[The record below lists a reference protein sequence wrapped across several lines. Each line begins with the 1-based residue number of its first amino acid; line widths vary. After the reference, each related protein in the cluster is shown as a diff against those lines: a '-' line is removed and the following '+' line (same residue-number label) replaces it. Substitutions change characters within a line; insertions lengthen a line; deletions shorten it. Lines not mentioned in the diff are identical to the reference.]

1 MAKRFT
7 ENAQKIILIAQE
19 EAKRLNHDYVGTE
32 HILLGLS
39 AIDGTVSHK
48 ILSGMGV
55 TFRKVRQEI
64 EKMVGIG
71 DTIMLLGEIPFTP
84 RAKAVLE
91 FSVEESQILG
101 TEHIGTEHILLGLI
115 REEEGMASKI
125 LENLGLSLPALREAV
140 LNFLGN
146 ANPEEL
152 SEKNTESAQEINLSS
167 FTSSEEKT
175 SKSGINKKSKTPTL
189 DEYTRDLTRL
199 ATQHKLD
206 PVIGREEEIERVVQI
221 LARRTKNNPVLIG
234 EPGVGKTAI
243 VEGLAQKIARGEIS
257 DLLSGKRLLALDMAS
272 VIAGTKYRGEFE
284 QRLKN
289 IIDEMAAAQDA
300 IIFIDELHTI
310 IGAGAAEGSMDAS
323 NMLKPALARGE
334 VQCIGATTF
343 DEYRKYVETDTA
355 LERRFQPVVIEPP
368 DLEETV
374 SILNGVR
381 AKYEQHHK
389 VKYTDGAVR
398 AAAAISDR
406 YISDRALPD
415 KALDLFD
422 EAGARARLKNA
433 VLPPE
438 IKQKQAEY
446 NQAILEKDE
455 ALSNKEFEKAAAAKD
470 TEDRLKAYIDN
481 LKAKWQ
487 EEHAKNVPEVTEEDI
502 ALVASKW
509 TGIPVTRL
517 TQSETD
523 KILHMEE
530 HLHEHIIG
538 QDDAVRVVS
547 QAIRRNRTGLG
558 NPHRPIGG
566 FLFLGPTGVGKTEL
580 AKSLATFLFGDEEA
594 MIRLDMSE
602 YMEKFAVSRLIGA
615 PPGYVGYEEGGQLTE
630 AVRRRPYSVVVLDE
644 LEKAHP
650 DIYNILLQVLDEG
663 ALSDNL
669 GHKVSF
675 KNCVVIMTSN
685 VGARE
690 ITNKGSQLGFA
701 ARQSEEEEYQDM
713 RKNVMEEVKKTFNP
727 EFINRID
734 EIVVFHSLSKDN
746 IGAILDLALKEV
758 DDKLTEKELT
768 LELTPEAKDFLV
780 EKGFDVKFGARPLL
794 RTLQRELED
803 PLAENILINQYAAGT
818 KIIVHF
824 NKETGKLTF
833 SGAGTKSKRK
843 QTAHI

>member
-32 HILLGLS
+32 HILLGLC
-39 AIDGTVSHK
+39 AIEGTVSNQ
-48 ILSGMGV
+48 ILTSLGV
-55 TFRKVRQEI
+55 TFRKVRLEI

-84 RAKAVLE
+84 RAKKVLE
-91 FSVEESQILG
+91 LSVEESQLLNS
-101 TEHIGTEHILLGLI
+101 EYIGTEHILLGLI
-115 REEEGMASKI
+115 REEEGMAGKI
-125 LENLGLSLPALREAV
+125 LGNLGLSLALVRDTVVNSVGEGK
-140 LNFLGN
+140 LNDETKTPDMLRH
-146 ANPEEL
+146 ADSDEEL
-152 SEKNTESAQEINLSS
+152 NNPGRATEL
-167 FTSSEEKT
+167 K
-175 SKSGINKKSKTPTL
+175 KKSKTPTL
-189 DEYTRDLTRL
+189 DEYTRDLTAL
-199 ATQHKLD
+199 AAKNQLD
-206 PVIGREEEIERVVQI
+206 PVIGRDNEIERIVQI

-243 VEGLAQKIARGEIS
+243 VEGLAQKMARGEIS
-257 DLLSGKRLLALDMAS
+257 DVLADKRLLALDLAS
-272 VIAGTKYRGEFE
+272 VVAGTKYRGEFE

-289 IIDEMAAAQDA
+289 IIDELAASQDA
-300 IIFIDELHTI
+300 VVFIDELHTI
-310 IGAGAAEGSMDAS
+310 IGAGAAEGSIDAS

-343 DEYRKYVETDTA
+343 DEYRKYIEADTA
-355 LERRFQPVVIEPP
+355 LERRFQPVVADPP
-368 DLEETV
+368 DVEQTIT
-374 SILNGVR
+374 ILKGLR
-381 AKYEQHHK
+381 PKYEEHHH
-389 VKYTDGAVR
+389 VKYSDNAVR
-398 AAAAISDR
+398 AAATIADR
-406 YISDRALPD
+406 YITDRAMPD

-433 VLPPE
+433 ILPPE
-438 IKQKQAEY
+438 IKQKQNELAAATAE
-446 NQAILEKDE
+446 KE
-455 ALSNKEFEKAAAAKD
+455 ALLAKKDFVKAADAKD
-470 TEDRLKAYIDN
+470 TEKRLREYVDH
-481 LKAKWQ
+481 LKKKWQ
-487 EEHAKNVPEVTEEDI
+487 EDNAARTPKVTEEDI

-530 HLHEHIIG
+530 HLHKRIIG
-538 QDDAVRVVS
+538 QEDAVKAVS

-690 ITNKGSQLGFA
+690 ITNKGNSLGFTA
-701 ARQSEEEEYQDM
+701 GQSAEDEYKDM
-713 RKNVMEEVKKTFNP
+713 RQNVMDEVKKTFNP

-734 EIVVFHSLSKDN
+734 EIVVFHALSKEN
-746 IGAILDLALKEV
+746 IGAILEVALKKV
-758 DDKLTEKELT
+758 DYKLADRQLSIKLTQT
-768 LELTPEAKDFLV
+768 AKDYLV
-780 EKGFDVKFGARPLL
+780 EKGFDAKFGARPLL
-794 RTLQRELED
+794 RTIQRELED
-803 PLAENILINQYAAGT
+803 PLAEFILVSRPKSGAHIKVDFDKTA
-818 KIIVHF
+818 
-824 NKETGKLTF
+824 GKLTF
-833 SGAGTKSKRK
+833 ATAAAGKKKTVSL
-843 QTAHI
+843 

>member
-1 MAKRFT
+1 MPKRFT

-32 HILLGLS
+32 HILLGLA
-39 AIDGTVSHK
+39 AIDGTVSNK
-48 ILSGMGV
+48 ILTGLGV
-55 TFRKVRQEI
+55 TFRKVRLEI

-84 RAKAVLE
+84 RAKKVLE
-91 FSVEESQILG
+91 FSVEESQLLG
-101 TEHIGTEHILLGLI
+101 TQHIGTEHILLGLI
-115 REEEGMASKI
+115 REEEGMACKI
-125 LENLGLSLPALREAV
+125 LENLGLNLTHVRDSI
-140 LNFLGN
+140 LNYIGDAEPGDLTEDLS
-146 ANPEEL
+146 ADNPEETTRVT
-152 SEKNTESAQEINLSS
+152 SRSAQ
-167 FTSSEEKT
+167 TK
-175 SKSGINKKSKTPTL
+175 KKSKTPTL
-189 DEYTRDLTRL
+189 DEYTRDLTAL
-199 ATQHKLD
+199 AKNNALD
-206 PVIGREEEIERVVQI
+206 PVIGRDEEIERLVQI
-221 LARRTKNNPVLIG
+221 LARRTKNNPVLLG

-257 DLLSGKRLLALDMAS
+257 DVLNGKRLLALDLAS
-272 VIAGTKYRGEFE
+272 VVAGTKYRGEFE

-289 IIDEMAAAQDA
+289 IIDEIAAAKDA

-310 IGAGAAEGSMDAS
+310 IGAGAAEGSIDAS

-343 DEYRKYVETDTA
+343 DEYRKYIETDTA
-355 LERRFQPVVIEPP
+355 LERRFQPITVDPP
-368 DLEETV
+368 DVEQTIT
-374 SILNGVR
+374 ILKGIR

-389 VKYTDGAVR
+389 VKYADDALR
-398 AAAAISDR
+398 AAAAIADR
-406 YISDRALPD
+406 YITDRAMPD
-415 KALDLFD
+415 KAIDLFD

-438 IKQKQAEY
+438 IKEKQKEY
-446 NQAILEKDE
+446 NQAVEEKDQ
-455 ALSNKEFEKAAAAKD
+455 ALANKEFEKAAAAKD
-470 TEDRLKAYIDN
+470 TEDRLKNYIDH
-481 LKAKWQ
+481 LKKKWQ
-487 EEHAKNVPEVTEEDI
+487 EEREQKQPEVTKEDI

-530 HLHEHIIG
+530 HLHERIIG
-538 QDDAVRVVS
+538 QEEAVRAVS

-558 NPHRPIGG
+558 NPNRPIGG

-580 AKSLATFLFGDEEA
+580 AKSLASFLFGDEDA

-663 ALSDNL
+663 YLSDTL

-690 ITNKGSQLGFA
+690 ITNKGSNLGFA
-701 ARQSEEEEYQDM
+701 AKTTEEQQYQDM
-713 RKNVMEEVKKTFNP
+713 RQGVMDEVKKTFNP

-734 EIVVFHSLSKDN
+734 EIVVFHALTKEN
-746 IGAILDLALKEV
+746 IAQILDLALEEV
-758 DDKLTEKELT
+758 DDKLANKELE
-768 LELTPEAKDFLV
+768 LELTDSAKNYLI
-780 EKGFDVKFGARPLL
+780 ERGFDAKYGARPLL

-803 PLAENILINQYAAGT
+803 PLAENILISRYAPGT
-818 KIIVHF
+818 VIRVDL
-824 NKETGKLTF
+824 NKDTQKLTF
-833 SGAGTKSKRK
+833 SNAASKPK
-843 QTAHI
+843 NAVAI

>member
-1 MAKRFT
+1 MPKRFT

-32 HILLGLS
+32 HILLGLA
-39 AIDGTVSHK
+39 AIDGTVSNK
-48 ILSGMGV
+48 ILTGLGV
-55 TFRKVRQEI
+55 TFRKVRLEI

-84 RAKAVLE
+84 RAKKVLE
-91 FSVEESQILG
+91 FSVEESQLLG
-101 TEHIGTEHILLGLI
+101 TQHIGTEHILLGLI
-115 REEEGMASKI
+115 REEEGMACKI
-125 LENLGLSLPALREAV
+125 LENLGLNLTHVRDSI
-140 LNFLGN
+140 LNYIGDAEPGDLTEDLS
-146 ANPEEL
+146 ADNPEETTRET
-152 SEKNTESAQEINLSS
+152 SRSAQ
-167 FTSSEEKT
+167 TK
-175 SKSGINKKSKTPTL
+175 KKSKTPTL
-189 DEYTRDLTRL
+189 DEYTRDLTAL
-199 ATQHKLD
+199 AKNNALD
-206 PVIGREEEIERVVQI
+206 PVIGRDEEIERLVQI
-221 LARRTKNNPVLIG
+221 LARRTKNNPVLLG

-257 DLLSGKRLLALDMAS
+257 DVLNGKRLLALDLAS
-272 VIAGTKYRGEFE
+272 VVAGTKYRGEFE

-289 IIDEMAAAQDA
+289 IIDEIATAKDA

-310 IGAGAAEGSMDAS
+310 IGAGAAEGSIDAS

-343 DEYRKYVETDTA
+343 DEYRKYIETDTA
-355 LERRFQPVVIEPP
+355 LERRFQPITVDPP
-368 DLEETV
+368 DVEQTIT
-374 SILNGVR
+374 ILKGIR

-389 VKYTDGAVR
+389 VKYADDALR
-398 AAAAISDR
+398 AAAAIADR
-406 YISDRALPD
+406 YITDRAMPD
-415 KALDLFD
+415 KAIDLFD

-438 IKQKQAEY
+438 IKEKQKEY
-446 NQAILEKDE
+446 NQAVEEKDQ
-455 ALSNKEFEKAAAAKD
+455 ALANKEFEKAAAAKD
-470 TEDRLKAYIDN
+470 TEDRLKNYIDH
-481 LKAKWQ
+481 LKKKWQ
-487 EEHAKNVPEVTEEDI
+487 EEREQKQPEVTKEDI

-530 HLHEHIIG
+530 HLHERIIG
-538 QDDAVRVVS
+538 QEEAVRAVS

-558 NPHRPIGG
+558 NPNRPIGG

-580 AKSLATFLFGDEEA
+580 AKSLASFLFGDEDA

-663 ALSDNL
+663 YLSDTL

-690 ITNKGSQLGFA
+690 ITNKGSNLGFA
-701 ARQSEEEEYQDM
+701 AKTTEEQQYQDM
-713 RKNVMEEVKKTFNP
+713 RQGVMDEVKKTFNP

-734 EIVVFHSLSKDN
+734 EIVVFHALTKEN
-746 IGAILDLALKEV
+746 IAQILDLALEEV
-758 DDKLTEKELT
+758 DDKLANKELE
-768 LELTPEAKDFLV
+768 LELTDSAKNYLI
-780 EKGFDVKFGARPLL
+780 ERGFDAKYGARPLL

-803 PLAENILINQYAAGT
+803 PLAENILTSRYAPGT
-818 KIIVHF
+818 VIRVDL
-824 NKETGKLTF
+824 NKDTQKLTF
-833 SGAGTKSKRK
+833 SNAASKPK
-843 QTAHI
+843 NAVAI

>member
-39 AIDGTVSHK
+39 ALEGTVSNK
-48 ILSGMGV
+48 ILTGLGV
-55 TFRKVRQEI
+55 TFRKVRLEI

-84 RAKAVLE
+84 RAKKVLE
-91 FSVEESQILG
+91 FSVEESQMLG
-101 TEHIGTEHILLGLI
+101 TDHIGTEHILLGLI
-115 REEEGMASKI
+115 REEEGMASRI
-125 LENLGLSLPALREAV
+125 LENLGLNLDAV
-140 LNFLGN
+140 RDATLNFIGDAEPGDL
-146 ANPEEL
+146 
-152 SEKNTESAQEINLSS
+152 TEDLTDLPQEINLNSVPKRERE
-167 FTSSEEKT
+167 TPNAKKT
-175 SKSGINKKSKTPTL
+175 KTPTL
-189 DEYTRDLTRL
+189 DEYTRDLTKL
-199 ATQHKLD
+199 AAQNQLD
-206 PVIGREEEIERVVQI
+206 PVIGREEEMERLVQI

-234 EPGVGKTAI
+234 EPGAGKTAI

-257 DLLSGKRLLALDMAS
+257 DVLANKRLLALDLAS
-272 VIAGTKYRGEFE
+272 VVAGTKYRGEFE

-289 IIDEMAAAQDA
+289 IIDELAASKDA

-310 IGAGAAEGSMDAS
+310 IGAGAAEGSIDAS

-343 DEYRKYVETDTA
+343 DEYRKYIEADTA
-355 LERRFQPVVIEPP
+355 LERRFQPVVADPP
-368 DLEETV
+368 DVDETIT
-374 SILNGVR
+374 ILKGIR

-398 AAAAISDR
+398 AAAAIADR
-406 YISDRALPD
+406 YITDRAMPD
-415 KALDLFD
+415 KAIDLFD

-438 IKQKQAEY
+438 IKQKQLEY
-446 NQAILEKDE
+446 NQAVQEKDE
-455 ALSNKEFEKAAAAKD
+455 ALSKKEFEKAAAAKD
-470 TEDRLKAYIDN
+470 TEERLKAYVEH
-481 LKAKWQ
+481 LKQQWHEKHDK
-487 EEHAKNVPEVTEEDI
+487 EVPEVTEEDI

-530 HLHEHIIG
+530 HLHERIIG
-538 QDDAVRVVS
+538 QDDAVKAVS
-547 QAIRRNRTGLG
+547 LAIRRNRTGLG

-580 AKSLATFLFGDEEA
+580 AKSLATFLFGDEDA

-663 ALSDNL
+663 SLSDNL

-675 KNCVVIMTSN
+675 KNCVIIMTSN

-690 ITNKGSQLGFA
+690 ITNKGNMLGFA
-701 ARQSEEEEYQDM
+701 AHQTEEQEYQDM
-713 RKNVMEEVKKTFNP
+713 RKNVMEEIKKTFNP

-734 EIVVFHSLSKDN
+734 EIVVFHSLTKEN
-746 IGAILDLALKEV
+746 IGQILDLALTEV
-758 DDKLTEKELT
+758 DEKLKDRELSIKLTKA
-768 LELTPEAKDFLV
+768 AKDFLV
-780 EKGFDVKFGARPLL
+780 EKGFDVKYGARPLL

-803 PLAENILINQYAAGT
+803 PLAENILVSRYPAHT
-818 KIIVHF
+818 EIVVDF
-824 NKETGKLTF
+824 DKSAGKLTF
-833 SGAGTKSKRK
+833 AGAAAKTK
-843 QTAHI
+843 TAVAI

>member
-1 MAKRFT
+1 MPKRFT

-32 HILLGLS
+32 HILLGLA
-39 AIDGTVSHK
+39 AIDGTVSNK
-48 ILSGMGV
+48 ILTGLGV
-55 TFRKVRQEI
+55 TFRKVRLEI

-84 RAKAVLE
+84 RAKKVLE
-91 FSVEESQILG
+91 FSVEESQLLG
-101 TEHIGTEHILLGLI
+101 TQHIGTEHILLGLI
-115 REEEGMASKI
+115 REEEGMACKI
-125 LENLGLSLPALREAV
+125 LENLGLNLTHVRDSI
-140 LNFLGN
+140 LNYIGDAEPGDLTEDLS
-146 ANPEEL
+146 ADNPEETTRET
-152 SEKNTESAQEINLSS
+152 SRSAQ
-167 FTSSEEKT
+167 TK
-175 SKSGINKKSKTPTL
+175 KKSKTPTL
-189 DEYTRDLTRL
+189 DEYTRDLTAL
-199 ATQHKLD
+199 AKNNALD
-206 PVIGREEEIERVVQI
+206 PVIGRDEEIERLVQI
-221 LARRTKNNPVLIG
+221 LARRTKNNPVLLG

-257 DLLSGKRLLALDMAS
+257 DVLNGKRLLALDLAS
-272 VIAGTKYRGEFE
+272 VVAGTKYRGEFE

-289 IIDEMAAAQDA
+289 IIDEIAAAKDA

-310 IGAGAAEGSMDAS
+310 IGAGAAEGSIDAS

-343 DEYRKYVETDTA
+343 DEYRKYIETDTA
-355 LERRFQPVVIEPP
+355 LERRFQPITVDPP
-368 DLEETV
+368 DVEQTIT
-374 SILNGVR
+374 ILKGIR

-389 VKYTDGAVR
+389 VKYADDALR
-398 AAAAISDR
+398 AAAAIADR
-406 YISDRALPD
+406 YITDRAMPD
-415 KALDLFD
+415 KAIDLFD

-438 IKQKQAEY
+438 IKEKQKEY
-446 NQAILEKDE
+446 NQAVEEKDQ
-455 ALSNKEFEKAAAAKD
+455 ALANKEFEKAAAAKD
-470 TEDRLKAYIDN
+470 TEDRLKNYIDH
-481 LKAKWQ
+481 LKKKWQ
-487 EEHAKNVPEVTEEDI
+487 EEREQKQPEVTKEDI

-530 HLHEHIIG
+530 HLHERIIG
-538 QDDAVRVVS
+538 QEEAVRAVS

-558 NPHRPIGG
+558 NPNRPIGG

-580 AKSLATFLFGDEEA
+580 AKSLASFLFGDEDA

-663 ALSDNL
+663 YLSDTL

-690 ITNKGSQLGFA
+690 ITNKGSNLGFA
-701 ARQSEEEEYQDM
+701 AKTTEEQQYQDM
-713 RKNVMEEVKKTFNP
+713 RQGVMDEVKKTFNP

-734 EIVVFHSLSKDN
+734 EIVVFHALTKEN
-746 IGAILDLALKEV
+746 IAQILDLALEEV
-758 DDKLTEKELT
+758 DDKLANKELE
-768 LELTPEAKDFLV
+768 LELTDSAKNYLI
-780 EKGFDVKFGARPLL
+780 ERGFDAKYGARPLL

-803 PLAENILINQYAAGT
+803 LLAENILTSRYAPGT
-818 KIIVHF
+818 VIRVDL
-824 NKETGKLTF
+824 NKDTQKLTF
-833 SGAGTKSKRK
+833 SNAASKPK
-843 QTAHI
+843 NAVAI

>member
-1 MAKRFT
+1 MPKRFT

-32 HILLGLS
+32 HILLGLA
-39 AIDGTVSHK
+39 AIDGTVSNK
-48 ILSGMGV
+48 ILTGLGV
-55 TFRKVRQEI
+55 TFRKVRLEI

-84 RAKAVLE
+84 RAKKVLE
-91 FSVEESQILG
+91 FSVEESQLLG
-101 TEHIGTEHILLGLI
+101 TPHIGTEHILLGLI
-115 REEEGMASKI
+115 REEEGMACKI
-125 LENLGLSLPALREAV
+125 LENLGLNLTHVRDSI
-140 LNFLGN
+140 LNYIGDAEPGDLTEDLS
-146 ANPEEL
+146 ADNPEETARET
-152 SEKNTESAQEINLSS
+152 SRSAQ
-167 FTSSEEKT
+167 TK
-175 SKSGINKKSKTPTL
+175 KKSKTPTL
-189 DEYTRDLTRL
+189 DEYTRDLTAL
-199 ATQHKLD
+199 AKNNALD
-206 PVIGREEEIERVVQI
+206 PVIGRDEEIERLVQI
-221 LARRTKNNPVLIG
+221 LARRTKNNPVLLG

-257 DLLSGKRLLALDMAS
+257 DVLNGKRLLALDLAS
-272 VIAGTKYRGEFE
+272 VVAGTKYRGEFE

-289 IIDEMAAAQDA
+289 IIDEIAAAKDA

-310 IGAGAAEGSMDAS
+310 IGAGAAEGSIDAS

-343 DEYRKYVETDTA
+343 DEYRKYIETDTA
-355 LERRFQPVVIEPP
+355 LERRFQPITVDPP
-368 DLEETV
+368 DVEQTIT
-374 SILNGVR
+374 ILKGIR

-389 VKYTDGAVR
+389 VKYADDALR
-398 AAAAISDR
+398 AAAAIADR
-406 YISDRALPD
+406 YITDRAMPD
-415 KALDLFD
+415 KAIDLFD

-438 IKQKQAEY
+438 IKEKQKEY
-446 NQAILEKDE
+446 NQAVEEKDQ
-455 ALSNKEFEKAAAAKD
+455 ALANKEFEKAAAAKD
-470 TEDRLKAYIDN
+470 TEDRLKNYIDH
-481 LKAKWQ
+481 LKKKWQ
-487 EEHAKNVPEVTEEDI
+487 EEREQKQPEVTKEDI

-530 HLHEHIIG
+530 HLHERIIG
-538 QDDAVRVVS
+538 QEEAVRAVS

-558 NPHRPIGG
+558 NPNRPIGG

-580 AKSLATFLFGDEEA
+580 AKSLASFLFGDEDA

-663 ALSDNL
+663 YLSDTL

-690 ITNKGSQLGFA
+690 ITNKGSNLGFA
-701 ARQSEEEEYQDM
+701 AKTTEEQQYQDM
-713 RKNVMEEVKKTFNP
+713 RQGVMDEVKKTFNP

-734 EIVVFHSLSKDN
+734 EIVVFHALTKEN
-746 IGAILDLALKEV
+746 IAQILDLALEEV
-758 DDKLTEKELT
+758 DDKLANKELE
-768 LELTPEAKDFLV
+768 LELTDSAKNYLI
-780 EKGFDVKFGARPLL
+780 ERGFDAKYGARPLL

-803 PLAENILINQYAAGT
+803 PLAENILTSRYAPGT
-818 KIIVHF
+818 VIRVDL
-824 NKETGKLTF
+824 NKDTQKLTF
-833 SGAGTKSKRK
+833 SNAASKPK
-843 QTAHI
+843 NAVAI

>member
-1 MAKRFT
+1 MPKRFT

-32 HILLGLS
+32 HILLGLA
-39 AIDGTVSHK
+39 AIDGTVSNK
-48 ILSGMGV
+48 ILTGLGV
-55 TFRKVRQEI
+55 TFRKVRLEI

-84 RAKAVLE
+84 RAKKVLE
-91 FSVEESQILG
+91 FSVEESQLLG
-101 TEHIGTEHILLGLI
+101 TQHIGTEHILLGLI
-115 REEEGMASKI
+115 REEEGMACKI
-125 LENLGLSLPALREAV
+125 LENLGLNLTHVRDSI
-140 LNFLGN
+140 LNYIGDAEPGDLTEDLS
-146 ANPEEL
+146 ADNPEETARET
-152 SEKNTESAQEINLSS
+152 SRSAQ
-167 FTSSEEKT
+167 TK
-175 SKSGINKKSKTPTL
+175 KKSKTPTL
-189 DEYTRDLTRL
+189 DEYTRDLTAL
-199 ATQHKLD
+199 AKNNALD
-206 PVIGREEEIERVVQI
+206 PVIGRDEEIERLVQI
-221 LARRTKNNPVLIG
+221 LARRTKNNPVLLG

-257 DLLSGKRLLALDMAS
+257 DVLNGKRLLALDLAS
-272 VIAGTKYRGEFE
+272 VVAGTKYRGEFE

-289 IIDEMAAAQDA
+289 IIDEIAAAKDA

-310 IGAGAAEGSMDAS
+310 IGAGAAEGSIDAS

-343 DEYRKYVETDTA
+343 DEYRKYIETDTA
-355 LERRFQPVVIEPP
+355 LERRFQPITVDPP
-368 DLEETV
+368 DVEQTIT
-374 SILNGVR
+374 ILKGIR

-389 VKYTDGAVR
+389 VKYADDALR
-398 AAAAISDR
+398 AAAAIADR
-406 YISDRALPD
+406 YITDRAMPD
-415 KALDLFD
+415 KAIDLFD

-438 IKQKQAEY
+438 IKEKQKEY
-446 NQAILEKDE
+446 NQAVEEKDQ
-455 ALSNKEFEKAAAAKD
+455 ALANKEFEKAAAAKD
-470 TEDRLKAYIDN
+470 TEDRLKNYIDH
-481 LKAKWQ
+481 LKKKWQ
-487 EEHAKNVPEVTEEDI
+487 EEREQKQPEVTKEDI

-530 HLHEHIIG
+530 HLHERIIG
-538 QDDAVRVVS
+538 QEEAVRAVS

-558 NPHRPIGG
+558 NPNRPIGG

-580 AKSLATFLFGDEEA
+580 AKSLASFLFGDEDA

-663 ALSDNL
+663 YLSDTL

-690 ITNKGSQLGFA
+690 ITNKGSNLGFA
-701 ARQSEEEEYQDM
+701 AKTTEEQQYQDM
-713 RKNVMEEVKKTFNP
+713 RQGVMDEVKKTFNP

-734 EIVVFHSLSKDN
+734 EIVVFHALTKEN
-746 IGAILDLALKEV
+746 IAQILDLALEEV
-758 DDKLTEKELT
+758 DDKLANKELE
-768 LELTPEAKDFLV
+768 LELTDSAKNYLI
-780 EKGFDVKFGARPLL
+780 ERGFDAKYGARPLL

-803 PLAENILINQYAAGT
+803 PLAENILISRYAPGT
-818 KIIVHF
+818 VIRVDL
-824 NKETGKLTF
+824 NKDTQKLTF
-833 SGAGTKSKRK
+833 SNAASKPK
-843 QTAHI
+843 NAVAI

>member
-39 AIDGTVSHK
+39 AIEGTVSNK
-48 ILSGMGV
+48 ILTGLGV
-55 TFRKVRQEI
+55 TFRKVRLEI

-84 RAKAVLE
+84 RAKKVLE
-91 FSVEESQILG
+91 FSVEESQMLG

-115 REEEGMASKI
+115 REEEGMAGRI
-125 LENLGLSLPALREAV
+125 LENLGLKLDTVRDAV
-140 LNFLGN
+140 LNFIGDAEPSDL
-146 ANPEEL
+146 
-152 SEKNTESAQEINLSS
+152 TEDIADIPQEINLNAAPKRERNQ
-167 FTSSEEKT
+167 TD
-175 SKSGINKKSKTPTL
+175 KKPTKTPTL
-189 DEYTRDLTRL
+189 DEYTRDLTKL
-199 ATQHKLD
+199 AAKNQLD
-206 PVIGREEEIERVVQI
+206 PVIGREEEIERLVQI

-243 VEGLAQKIARGEIS
+243 VEGLAQKMARGEIS
-257 DLLSGKRLLALDMAS
+257 DILSNKRLLALDLAS

-289 IIDEMAAAQDA
+289 IIDEMAAAKDA

-310 IGAGAAEGSMDAS
+310 IGAGAAEGSIDAS

-343 DEYRKYVETDTA
+343 DEYRKYIEADTA
-355 LERRFQPVVIEPP
+355 LERRFQPVVADPP
-368 DLEETV
+368 DVDETIT
-374 SILNGVR
+374 ILQGIR
-381 AKYEQHHK
+381 SKYEQHHK
-389 VKYTDGAVR
+389 VKYTDGALR
-398 AAAAISDR
+398 AAASIADR
-406 YISDRALPD
+406 YITDRAMPD
-415 KALDLFD
+415 KAIDLFD

-433 VLPPE
+433 TLPPE
-438 IKQKQAEY
+438 IKQKQLEY
-446 NQAILEKDE
+446 NQAVQEKDE
-455 ALSNKEFEKAAAAKD
+455 ALANKEFEKAAAAKD
-470 TEDRLKAYIDN
+470 TEERLRAYVEH
-481 LKAKWQ
+481 LKQKWHDKHDK
-487 EEHAKNVPEVTEEDI
+487 EVPEVTEEDI

-517 TQSETD
+517 TQSETE

-530 HLHEHIIG
+530 HLHERIIG
-538 QDDAVRVVS
+538 QDDAVKAVS
-547 QAIRRNRTGLG
+547 LAIRRNRTGLG

-580 AKSLATFLFGDEEA
+580 AKSLAMFLFGDEDA

-663 ALSDNL
+663 SLSDNL

-690 ITNKGSQLGFA
+690 ITNKGNTLGFA
-701 ARQSEEEEYQDM
+701 AHQTEEQEYQDM

-734 EIVVFHSLSKDN
+734 EIVVFHSLSKEN
-746 IGAILDLALKEV
+746 IGQILDLALKEV
-758 DDKLTEKELT
+758 DAKLEERELT
-768 LELTPEAKDFLV
+768 LKLTDAAKNFLV
-780 EKGFDVKFGARPLL
+780 EKGFDIKFGARPLL

-803 PLAENILINQYAAGT
+803 PLAENILVNQYPAHT
-818 KIIVHF
+818 EIIVDLDK
-824 NKETGKLTF
+824 NAGKLKF
-833 SGAGTKSKRK
+833 SGAAVKKK
-843 QTAHI
+843 TAVAI

>member
-1 MAKRFT
+1 MPKRFT

-32 HILLGLS
+32 HILLGLA
-39 AIDGTVSHK
+39 AIDGTVSNK
-48 ILSGMGV
+48 ILTGLGV
-55 TFRKVRQEI
+55 TFRKVRLEI

-84 RAKAVLE
+84 RAKKVLE
-91 FSVEESQILG
+91 FSVEESQLLG
-101 TEHIGTEHILLGLI
+101 TQHIGTEHILLGLI
-115 REEEGMASKI
+115 REEEGMACKI
-125 LENLGLSLPALREAV
+125 LENLGLNLTHVRDSI
-140 LNFLGN
+140 LNYIGDAEPGDLTEDLS
-146 ANPEEL
+146 ADNPEETTRET
-152 SEKNTESAQEINLSS
+152 SRSAQ
-167 FTSSEEKT
+167 TK
-175 SKSGINKKSKTPTL
+175 KKSKTPTL
-189 DEYTRDLTRL
+189 DEYTRDLTAL
-199 ATQHKLD
+199 AKNNALD
-206 PVIGREEEIERVVQI
+206 PVIGRDEEIERLVQI
-221 LARRTKNNPVLIG
+221 LARRTKNNPVLLG

-257 DLLSGKRLLALDMAS
+257 DVLNGKRLLALDLAS
-272 VIAGTKYRGEFE
+272 VVAGTKYRGEFE

-289 IIDEMAAAQDA
+289 IIDEIAAAKDA

-310 IGAGAAEGSMDAS
+310 IGAGAAEGSIDAS

-343 DEYRKYVETDTA
+343 DEYHKYIETDTA
-355 LERRFQPVVIEPP
+355 LERRFQPITVDPP
-368 DLEETV
+368 DVEQTIT
-374 SILNGVR
+374 ILKGIR

-389 VKYTDGAVR
+389 VKYADDALR
-398 AAAAISDR
+398 AAAAIADR
-406 YISDRALPD
+406 YITDRAMPD
-415 KALDLFD
+415 KAIDLFD

-438 IKQKQAEY
+438 IKEKQKEY
-446 NQAILEKDE
+446 NQAVEEKDQ
-455 ALSNKEFEKAAAAKD
+455 ALANKEFEKAAAAKD
-470 TEDRLKAYIDN
+470 TEDRLKNYIDH
-481 LKAKWQ
+481 LKKKWQ
-487 EEHAKNVPEVTEEDI
+487 EEREQKQPEVTKEDI

-530 HLHEHIIG
+530 HLHERIIG
-538 QDDAVRVVS
+538 QEEAVRAVS

-558 NPHRPIGG
+558 NPNRPIGG

-580 AKSLATFLFGDEEA
+580 AKSLASFLFGDEDA

-663 ALSDNL
+663 YLSDTL

-690 ITNKGSQLGFA
+690 ITNKGSNLGFA
-701 ARQSEEEEYQDM
+701 AKTTEEQQYQDM
-713 RKNVMEEVKKTFNP
+713 RQGVMDEVKKTFNP

-734 EIVVFHSLSKDN
+734 EIVVFHALTKEN
-746 IGAILDLALKEV
+746 IAQILDLALEEV
-758 DDKLTEKELT
+758 DDKLANKELE
-768 LELTPEAKDFLV
+768 LELTDSAKNYLI
-780 EKGFDVKFGARPLL
+780 ERGFDAKYGARPLL

-803 PLAENILINQYAAGT
+803 PLAENILTSRYAPGT
-818 KIIVHF
+818 VIRVDL
-824 NKETGKLTF
+824 NKDTQKLTF
-833 SGAGTKSKRK
+833 SNAASKPK
-843 QTAHI
+843 NAVAI

>member
-1 MAKRFT
+1 MPKRFT

-32 HILLGLS
+32 HILLGLA
-39 AIDGTVSHK
+39 AIDGTVSNK
-48 ILSGMGV
+48 ILTGLGV
-55 TFRKVRQEI
+55 TFRKVRLEI

-84 RAKAVLE
+84 RAKKVLE
-91 FSVEESQILG
+91 FSVEESQLLG
-101 TEHIGTEHILLGLI
+101 TQHIGTEHILLGLI
-115 REEEGMASKI
+115 REEEGMACKI
-125 LENLGLSLPALREAV
+125 LENLGLNLTHVRDSI
-140 LNFLGN
+140 LNYIGDAEPGDLTEDLS
-146 ANPEEL
+146 ADNPEETPRET
-152 SEKNTESAQEINLSS
+152 SRSAQ
-167 FTSSEEKT
+167 TK
-175 SKSGINKKSKTPTL
+175 KKSKTPTL
-189 DEYTRDLTRL
+189 DEYTRDLTAL
-199 ATQHKLD
+199 AKNNALD
-206 PVIGREEEIERVVQI
+206 PVIGRDEEIERLVQI
-221 LARRTKNNPVLIG
+221 LARRTKNNPVLLG

-257 DLLSGKRLLALDMAS
+257 DVLNGKRLLALDLAS
-272 VIAGTKYRGEFE
+272 VVAGTKYRGEFE

-289 IIDEMAAAQDA
+289 IIDEIAAAKDA

-310 IGAGAAEGSMDAS
+310 IGAGAAEGSIDAS

-343 DEYRKYVETDTA
+343 DEYRKYIETDTA
-355 LERRFQPVVIEPP
+355 LERRFQPITVDPP
-368 DLEETV
+368 DVEQTIT
-374 SILNGVR
+374 ILKGIR

-389 VKYTDGAVR
+389 VKYADDALR
-398 AAAAISDR
+398 AAAAIADR
-406 YISDRALPD
+406 YITDRAMPD
-415 KALDLFD
+415 KAIDLFD

-438 IKQKQAEY
+438 IKEKQKEY
-446 NQAILEKDE
+446 NQAVEEKDQ
-455 ALSNKEFEKAAAAKD
+455 ALANKEFEKAAAAKD
-470 TEDRLKAYIDN
+470 TEDRLKNYIDH
-481 LKAKWQ
+481 LKKKWQ
-487 EEHAKNVPEVTEEDI
+487 EEREQKQPEVTKEDI

-530 HLHEHIIG
+530 HLHERIIG
-538 QDDAVRVVS
+538 QEEAVRAVS

-558 NPHRPIGG
+558 NPNRPIGG

-580 AKSLATFLFGDEEA
+580 AKSLASFLFGDEDA

-663 ALSDNL
+663 YLSDTL

-690 ITNKGSQLGFA
+690 ITNKGSNLGFA
-701 ARQSEEEEYQDM
+701 AKTTEEQQYQDM
-713 RKNVMEEVKKTFNP
+713 RQGVMDEVKKTFNP

-734 EIVVFHSLSKDN
+734 EIVVFHALTKEN
-746 IGAILDLALKEV
+746 IAQILDLALEEV
-758 DDKLTEKELT
+758 DDKLANKELE
-768 LELTPEAKDFLV
+768 LELTDSAKNYLI
-780 EKGFDVKFGARPLL
+780 ERGFDAKYGARPLL

-803 PLAENILINQYAAGT
+803 PLAENILISRYAPGT
-818 KIIVHF
+818 VIRVDL
-824 NKETGKLTF
+824 NKDTQKLTF
-833 SGAGTKSKRK
+833 SNAASKPK
-843 QTAHI
+843 NAVAI

>member
-1 MAKRFT
+1 MPKRFT

-32 HILLGLS
+32 HILLGLA
-39 AIDGTVSHK
+39 AIDGTVSNK
-48 ILSGMGV
+48 ILTGLGV
-55 TFRKVRQEI
+55 TFRKVRLEI

-84 RAKAVLE
+84 RAKKVLE
-91 FSVEESQILG
+91 FSVEESQLLG
-101 TEHIGTEHILLGLI
+101 TQHIGTEHILLGLI
-115 REEEGMASKI
+115 REEEGMACKI
-125 LENLGLSLPALREAV
+125 LENLGLNLTHVRDSI
-140 LNFLGN
+140 LNYIGDAEPGDLTEDLS
-146 ANPEEL
+146 ADNPEETTRET
-152 SEKNTESAQEINLSS
+152 SRSAQ
-167 FTSSEEKT
+167 TK
-175 SKSGINKKSKTPTL
+175 KKSKTPTL
-189 DEYTRDLTRL
+189 DEYTRDLTAL
-199 ATQHKLD
+199 AKNNALD
-206 PVIGREEEIERVVQI
+206 PVIGRDEEIERLVQI
-221 LARRTKNNPVLIG
+221 LARRTKNNPVLLG

-257 DLLSGKRLLALDMAS
+257 DVLNGKRLLALDLAS
-272 VIAGTKYRGEFE
+272 VVAGTKYRGEFE

-289 IIDEMAAAQDA
+289 IIDEIAAAKDA

-310 IGAGAAEGSMDAS
+310 IGAGAAEGSIDAS

-343 DEYRKYVETDTA
+343 DEYRKYIETDTA
-355 LERRFQPVVIEPP
+355 LERRFQPITVDPP
-368 DLEETV
+368 DVEQTIT
-374 SILNGVR
+374 ILKGIR

-389 VKYTDGAVR
+389 VKYADDALR
-398 AAAAISDR
+398 AAAAIADR
-406 YISDRALPD
+406 YITDRAMPD
-415 KALDLFD
+415 KAIDLFD

-438 IKQKQAEY
+438 IKEKQKEY
-446 NQAILEKDE
+446 NQAVEEKDQ
-455 ALSNKEFEKAAAAKD
+455 ALANKEFEKAAAAKD
-470 TEDRLKAYIDN
+470 TEDRLKNYIDH
-481 LKAKWQ
+481 LKKKWQ
-487 EEHAKNVPEVTEEDI
+487 EEREQKQPEVTKEDI

-530 HLHEHIIG
+530 HLHERIIG
-538 QDDAVRVVS
+538 QEEAVRAVS

-558 NPHRPIGG
+558 NPNRPIGG

-580 AKSLATFLFGDEEA
+580 AKSLASFLFGDEDA

-663 ALSDNL
+663 YLSDTL

-690 ITNKGSQLGFA
+690 ITNKGSNLGFA
-701 ARQSEEEEYQDM
+701 AKTTEEQQYQDM
-713 RKNVMEEVKKTFNP
+713 RQGVMDEVKKTFNP

-734 EIVVFHSLSKDN
+734 EIVVFHALTKEN
-746 IGAILDLALKEV
+746 IAQILDLALEDV
-758 DDKLTEKELT
+758 DDKLANKELE
-768 LELTPEAKDFLV
+768 LELTDSAKNYLI
-780 EKGFDVKFGARPLL
+780 ERGFDAKYGARPLL

-803 PLAENILINQYAAGT
+803 PLAENILTSRYAPGT
-818 KIIVHF
+818 VIRVDL
-824 NKETGKLTF
+824 NKDTQKLTF
-833 SGAGTKSKRK
+833 SNAASKPK
-843 QTAHI
+843 NAVAI

>member
-1 MAKRFT
+1 MPKRFT

-32 HILLGLS
+32 HILLGLA
-39 AIDGTVSHK
+39 AIDGTVSNK
-48 ILSGMGV
+48 ILTGLGV
-55 TFRKVRQEI
+55 TFRKVRLEI

-84 RAKAVLE
+84 RAKKVLE
-91 FSVEESQILG
+91 FSVEESQLLG
-101 TEHIGTEHILLGLI
+101 TQHIGTEHILLGLI
-115 REEEGMASKI
+115 REEEGMACKI
-125 LENLGLSLPALREAV
+125 LENLGLNLTHVRDSI
-140 LNFLGN
+140 LNYIGDAEPGDLTEDLS
-146 ANPEEL
+146 ADNPEETTRET
-152 SEKNTESAQEINLSS
+152 SRSAQ
-167 FTSSEEKT
+167 TK
-175 SKSGINKKSKTPTL
+175 KKSKTPTL
-189 DEYTRDLTRL
+189 DEYTRDLTAL
-199 ATQHKLD
+199 AKNNALD
-206 PVIGREEEIERVVQI
+206 PVIGRDEEIERLVQI
-221 LARRTKNNPVLIG
+221 LARRTKNNPVLLG

-257 DLLSGKRLLALDMAS
+257 DVLNGKRLLALDLAS
-272 VIAGTKYRGEFE
+272 VVAGTKYRGEFE

-289 IIDEMAAAQDA
+289 IIDEIAAAKDA

-310 IGAGAAEGSMDAS
+310 IGAGAAEGSIDAS

-343 DEYRKYVETDTA
+343 DEYRKYIETDTA
-355 LERRFQPVVIEPP
+355 LERRFQPITVDPP
-368 DLEETV
+368 DVEQTIT
-374 SILNGVR
+374 ILKGIR

-389 VKYTDGAVR
+389 VKYADDALR
-398 AAAAISDR
+398 AAAAIADR
-406 YISDRALPD
+406 YITDRAMPD
-415 KALDLFD
+415 KAIDLFD

-438 IKQKQAEY
+438 IKEKQKEY
-446 NQAILEKDE
+446 NQAVEEKDQ
-455 ALSNKEFEKAAAAKD
+455 ALANKEFEKAAAAKD
-470 TEDRLKAYIDN
+470 TEDRLKNYIDH
-481 LKAKWQ
+481 LKKKWQ
-487 EEHAKNVPEVTEEDI
+487 EEREQKQPEVTKEDI
-502 ALVASKW
+502 ALVASNW
-509 TGIPVTRL
+509 TGSPVTRL

-530 HLHEHIIG
+530 HLHERIIG
-538 QDDAVRVVS
+538 QEEAVRAVS

-558 NPHRPIGG
+558 NPNRPIGG

-580 AKSLATFLFGDEEA
+580 AKSLASFLFGDEDA

-663 ALSDNL
+663 YLSDTL

-690 ITNKGSQLGFA
+690 ITNKGSNLGFA
-701 ARQSEEEEYQDM
+701 AKTTEEQQYQDM
-713 RKNVMEEVKKTFNP
+713 RQGVMDEVKKTFNP

-734 EIVVFHSLSKDN
+734 EIVVFHALTKEN
-746 IGAILDLALKEV
+746 IAQILDLALEEV
-758 DDKLTEKELT
+758 DDKLANKELE
-768 LELTPEAKDFLV
+768 LELTDSAKNYLI
-780 EKGFDVKFGARPLL
+780 ERGFDAKYGARPLL

-803 PLAENILINQYAAGT
+803 PLAENILTSRYAPGT
-818 KIIVHF
+818 VIRVDL
-824 NKETGKLTF
+824 NKDTQKLTF
-833 SGAGTKSKRK
+833 SNAASKPK
-843 QTAHI
+843 NAVAI

>member
-7 ENAQKIILIAQE
+7 ENAQKVILVAQE

-39 AIDGTVSHK
+39 ALEGTVSNK
-48 ILSGMGV
+48 ILSGLGV

-71 DTIMLLGEIPFTP
+71 DAIMLLGEIPFTP
-84 RAKAVLE
+84 RAKKVLE
-91 FSVEESQILG
+91 FSVEESQLLD
-101 TEHIGTEHILLGLI
+101 TDHIGTEHILLGLI
-115 REEEGMASKI
+115 REEEGMAGKI
-125 LENLGLSLPALREAV
+125 LENLGLRLDTVRDTV
-140 LNFLGN
+140 LNYIGDADEAINEDAPL
-146 ANPEEL
+146 PKDLEL
-152 SEKNTESAQEINLSS
+152 NLAQRRQETN
-167 FTSSEEKT
+167 E
-175 SKSGINKKSKTPTL
+175 KKSKTPTL
-189 DEYTRDLTRL
+189 DEYTRDLTKL
-199 ATQHKLD
+199 AAQHRLD
-206 PVIGREEEIERVVQI
+206 PVIGREEEIERLVQI

-243 VEGLAQKIARGEIS
+243 VEGLAQKIASGEIS
-257 DLLSGKRLLALDMAS
+257 DVLSNKRLLALDLAS
-272 VIAGTKYRGEFE
+272 VVAGTKYRGEFE

-289 IIDEMAAAQDA
+289 IIDELAASQDA
-300 IIFIDELHTI
+300 IVFIDELHTI
-310 IGAGAAEGSMDAS
+310 IGAGAAEGSIDAS

-343 DEYRKYVETDTA
+343 DEYRKYIEADTA
-355 LERRFQPVVIEPP
+355 LERRFQPVVADPP
-368 DLEETV
+368 DVDETIA
-374 SILNGVR
+374 ILKGVR
-381 AKYEQHHK
+381 AKYEAHHK
-389 VKYTDGAVR
+389 VHYTDGAIR
-398 AAAAISDR
+398 AAATLADR
-406 YISDRALPD
+406 YITDRAMPD

-422 EAGARARLKNA
+422 EAGARTRLKNA
-433 VLPPE
+433 TLPPE
-438 IKQKQAEY
+438 IKQKQQEY
-446 NQAILEKDE
+446 NQAVQEKDE

-470 TEDRLKAYIDN
+470 TEARLKDYIEI
-481 LKAKWQ
+481 LKQ
-487 EEHAKNVPEVTEEDI
+487 EWHKKHDREVPQVTEEDI

-523 KILHMEE
+523 KILHMEQ
-530 HLHEHIIG
+530 HLHERIIG
-538 QDDAVRVVS
+538 QDDAVRAVS

-580 AKSLATFLFGDEEA
+580 AKSLATFLFGDEDA

-675 KNCVVIMTSN
+675 KNCVIIMTSN

-690 ITNKGSQLGFA
+690 ITNKGNTLGFA
-701 ARQSEEEEYQDM
+701 AQHSPEEEYRDM

-734 EIVVFHSLSKDN
+734 EIVVFHSLSKEN

-758 DDKLTEKELT
+758 DDKLAERELA
-768 LELTPEAKDFLV
+768 LELTPAAKDFLV

-803 PLAENILINQYAAGT
+803 PLAENILVNRYPAHT
-818 KIIVHF
+818 KIIVDF
-824 NKETGKLTF
+824 NKDAGNLSF
-833 SGAGTKSKRK
+833 RGAAVEQKTPV
-843 QTAHI
+843 TI

>member
-32 HILLGLS
+32 HILLGLC
-39 AIDGTVSHK
+39 AIEGTVSNQ
-48 ILSGMGV
+48 ILTSLGV
-55 TFRKVRQEI
+55 TFRKVRLEI

-84 RAKAVLE
+84 RAKKVLE
-91 FSVEESQILG
+91 FSVEESQLLNS
-101 TEHIGTEHILLGLI
+101 EYIGTEHILLGLI
-115 REEEGMASKI
+115 REEEGMAGKI
-125 LENLGLSLPALREAV
+125 LGNLGLSLTLVRDTVINSIGEGK
-140 LNFLGN
+140 LND
-146 ANPEEL
+146 
-152 SEKNTESAQEINLSS
+152 
-167 FTSSEEKT
+167 EEKT
-175 SKSGINKKSKTPTL
+175 PDIMRQAEAEDEPTNSAHPSNFKKKSKTPTL
-189 DEYTRDLTRL
+189 DEYTRDLTAL
-199 ATQHKLD
+199 AAKNQLD
-206 PVIGREEEIERVVQI
+206 PVIGRDNEIERIVQI

-243 VEGLAQKIARGEIS
+243 VEGLAQKMAKGEIS
-257 DLLSGKRLLALDMAS
+257 DVLADKRLLALDLAS
-272 VIAGTKYRGEFE
+272 IVAGTKYRGEFE

-289 IIDEMAAAQDA
+289 IIDELAASQDA
-300 IIFIDELHTI
+300 VVFIDELHTI
-310 IGAGAAEGSMDAS
+310 IGAGAAEGSIDAS

-343 DEYRKYVETDTA
+343 DEYRKYIEADTA
-355 LERRFQPVVIEPP
+355 LERRFQPVVADPP
-368 DLEETV
+368 DVDQTIT
-374 SILNGVR
+374 ILKGLR
-381 AKYEQHHK
+381 PKYEEHHH
-389 VKYTDGAVR
+389 VKYTDSAVR
-398 AAAAISDR
+398 AAAMIADR
-406 YISDRALPD
+406 YITDRAMPD

-433 VLPPE
+433 ILPPE
-438 IKQKQAEY
+438 IKQKQNELQATTAE
-446 NQAILEKDE
+446 KE
-455 ALSNKEFEKAAAAKD
+455 ALLAKKDFVKAAEVKEAEA
-470 TEDRLKAYIDN
+470 RLREYVEH
-481 LKAKWQ
+481 LKKKWQ
-487 EEHAKNVPEVTEEDI
+487 DEHASHTPKVTEEDI

-530 HLHEHIIG
+530 HLHKRIIG
-538 QDDAVRVVS
+538 QEDAVKAVS

-650 DIYNILLQVLDEG
+650 VIYNILLQVLDEG

-675 KNCVVIMTSN
+675 KNCVIIMTSN

-690 ITNKGSQLGFA
+690 ITNKGNSLGFA
-701 ARQSEEEEYQDM
+701 AQQSAEDEYKDM
-713 RKNVMEEVKKTFNP
+713 RQNVMDEVKKTFNP

-734 EIVVFHSLSKDN
+734 EIVVFHALSKEN
-746 IGAILDLALKEV
+746 IGEILEVALKKV
-758 DDKLTEKELT
+758 DYKLADRQLAIKLTQA
-768 LELTPEAKDFLV
+768 AKDYLV
-780 EKGFDVKFGARPLL
+780 EKGFDAKFGARPLL
-794 RTLQRELED
+794 RTIQRELED
-803 PLAENILINQYAAGT
+803 PLAEFILVNRPKSGAHIKVDFDKTA
-818 KIIVHF
+818 
-824 NKETGKLTF
+824 GKLTF
-833 SGAGTKSKRK
+833 ATAAAGKKKTVSL
-843 QTAHI
+843 

>member
-1 MAKRFT
+1 MAKKFT
-7 ENAQKIILIAQE
+7 SNAQKIILIAQE

-39 AIDGTVSHK
+39 AIEGTVSNK
-48 ILSGMGV
+48 ILSNLGV

-64 EKMVGIG
+64 EKMVGVG

-84 RAKAVLE
+84 RAKKVLE
-91 FSVEESQILG
+91 CSVEESQMLG
-101 TEHIGTEHILLGLI
+101 NEHIGTEHILLGLI
-115 REEEGMASKI
+115 REEEGMACKI
-125 LENLGLSLPALREAV
+125 LENLGLNLDLVRDTV
-140 LNFLGN
+140 LSFLGDAEQGDLN
-146 ANPEEL
+146 EDISDLP
-152 SEKNTESAQEINLSS
+152 QEINLNSL
-167 FTSSEEKT
+167 
-175 SKSGINKKSKTPTL
+175 SKNSRESVAKKKSKTPTL

-199 ATQHKLD
+199 AAQNKLD
-206 PVIGREEEIERVVQI
+206 PVIGREEEIERLVQI
-221 LARRTKNNPVLIG
+221 LVRRSKNNPVLIG

-257 DLLSGKRLLALDMAS
+257 DVLGGKRLLALDLAS
-272 VIAGTKYRGEFE
+272 VVAGTKYRGEFE

-289 IIDEMAAAQDA
+289 IIDEMASAQDA

-310 IGAGAAEGSMDAS
+310 IGAGAAEGSIDAS

-343 DEYRKYVETDTA
+343 DEYRKYIEADTA
-355 LERRFQPVVIEPP
+355 LERRFQPVVADPP
-368 DLEETV
+368 DVEETIT
-374 SILNGVR
+374 ILKGVR
-381 AKYEQHHK
+381 GKYEAHHK

-398 AAAAISDR
+398 AAAAIADR
-406 YISDRALPD
+406 YITDRAMPD

-422 EAGARARLKNA
+422 EAGARARLKHA

-446 NQAILEKDE
+446 NQAVLEKDD
-455 ALSNKEFEKAAAAKD
+455 ALSKKEFEKAAAAKE
-470 TEDRLKAYIDN
+470 TEDRLKNYIDH
-481 LKAKWQ
+481 LKQKWQ
-487 EEHAKNVPEVTEEDI
+487 EERGKQTPEVTEEDI

-530 HLHEHIIG
+530 ELHERIIG
-538 QDDAVRVVS
+538 QDDAVKAVS

-580 AKSLATFLFGDEEA
+580 AKSLATFLFGDEDA

-675 KNCVVIMTSN
+675 KNCVIIMTSN

-701 ARQSEEEEYQDM
+701 AKQSEEEQYKDM
-713 RKNVMEEVKKTFNP
+713 RQNVMEEVKKTFNP

-734 EIVVFHSLSKDN
+734 EIVVFHSLSKEH
-746 IGAILDLALKEV
+746 IGQILDLALEDV
-758 DDKLTEKELT
+758 ADKLAEKELE
-768 LELTPEAKDFLV
+768 LELTPAAKEFLV

-803 PLAENILINQYAAGT
+803 PLAENILVNRYPAGA
-818 KIIVHF
+818 KIIVDCD
-824 NKETGKLTF
+824 KEAGKLTF
-833 SGAGTKSKRK
+833 SGAATKKEVVS
-843 QTAHI
+843 I

>member
-1 MAKRFT
+1 MPKRFT

-32 HILLGLS
+32 HILLGLA
-39 AIDGTVSHK
+39 AIDGTVSNK
-48 ILSGMGV
+48 ILTGLGV
-55 TFRKVRQEI
+55 TFRKVRLEI

-84 RAKAVLE
+84 RAKKVLE
-91 FSVEESQILG
+91 FSVEESQLLG
-101 TEHIGTEHILLGLI
+101 TQHIGTEHILLGLI
-115 REEEGMASKI
+115 REEEGMACKI
-125 LENLGLSLPALREAV
+125 LENLGLNLTHVRDSI
-140 LNFLGN
+140 LNYIGDAEPGDLTEDLS
-146 ANPEEL
+146 ADNPEETTRET
-152 SEKNTESAQEINLSS
+152 SRSAQ
-167 FTSSEEKT
+167 TK
-175 SKSGINKKSKTPTL
+175 KKSKTPTL
-189 DEYTRDLTRL
+189 DEYTRDLTAL
-199 ATQHKLD
+199 AKNNALD
-206 PVIGREEEIERVVQI
+206 PVIGRDEEIERLVQI
-221 LARRTKNNPVLIG
+221 LARRTKNNPVLLG

-257 DLLSGKRLLALDMAS
+257 DVLNGKRLLALDLAS
-272 VIAGTKYRGEFE
+272 VVAGTKYRGEFE

-289 IIDEMAAAQDA
+289 IIDEIAAAKDA

-310 IGAGAAEGSMDAS
+310 IGAGAAEGSIDAS

-343 DEYRKYVETDTA
+343 DEYRKYIETDTA
-355 LERRFQPVVIEPP
+355 LERRFQPITVDPP
-368 DLEETV
+368 DVEQTIT
-374 SILNGVR
+374 ILKGIR
-381 AKYEQHHK
+381 SKYEQHHK
-389 VKYTDGAVR
+389 VKYADDALR
-398 AAAAISDR
+398 AAAAIADR
-406 YISDRALPD
+406 YITDRAMPD
-415 KALDLFD
+415 KAIDLFD

-438 IKQKQAEY
+438 IKEKQKEY
-446 NQAILEKDE
+446 NQAVEEKDQ
-455 ALSNKEFEKAAAAKD
+455 ALANKEFEKAAAAKD
-470 TEDRLKAYIDN
+470 TEDRLKNYIDH
-481 LKAKWQ
+481 LKKKWQ
-487 EEHAKNVPEVTEEDI
+487 EEREQKQPEVTKEDI

-530 HLHEHIIG
+530 HLHERIIG
-538 QDDAVRVVS
+538 QEEAVRAVS

-558 NPHRPIGG
+558 NPNRPIGG

-580 AKSLATFLFGDEEA
+580 AKSLASFLFGDEDA

-663 ALSDNL
+663 YLSDTL

-690 ITNKGSQLGFA
+690 ITNKGSNLGFA
-701 ARQSEEEEYQDM
+701 AKTTEEQQYQDM
-713 RKNVMEEVKKTFNP
+713 RQGVMDEVKKTFNP

-734 EIVVFHSLSKDN
+734 EIVVFHALTKEN
-746 IGAILDLALKEV
+746 IAQILDLALEEV
-758 DDKLTEKELT
+758 DDKLANKELE
-768 LELTPEAKDFLV
+768 LELTDSAKNYLI
-780 EKGFDVKFGARPLL
+780 ERGFDAKYGARPLL

-803 PLAENILINQYAAGT
+803 PLAENILTSRYAPGT
-818 KIIVHF
+818 VIRVDL
-824 NKETGKLTF
+824 NKDTQKLTF
-833 SGAGTKSKRK
+833 SNAASKPK
-843 QTAHI
+843 NAVAI

>member
-1 MAKRFT
+1 MPKRFT

-32 HILLGLS
+32 HILLGLA
-39 AIDGTVSHK
+39 AIDGTVSNK
-48 ILSGMGV
+48 ILTGLGV
-55 TFRKVRQEI
+55 TFRKVRLEI

-84 RAKAVLE
+84 RAKKVLE
-91 FSVEESQILG
+91 FSVEESQLLG
-101 TEHIGTEHILLGLI
+101 TQHIGTEHILLGLI
-115 REEEGMASKI
+115 REEEGMACKI
-125 LENLGLSLPALREAV
+125 LENLGLNLTHVRDSI
-140 LNFLGN
+140 LNYIGDAEPGDLTEDLS
-146 ANPEEL
+146 ADNPEETTRET
-152 SEKNTESAQEINLSS
+152 SRSAQ
-167 FTSSEEKT
+167 TK
-175 SKSGINKKSKTPTL
+175 KKSKTPTL
-189 DEYTRDLTRL
+189 DEYTRDLTAL
-199 ATQHKLD
+199 AKNNALD
-206 PVIGREEEIERVVQI
+206 PVIGRDEEIERLVQI
-221 LARRTKNNPVLIG
+221 LARRTKNNPVLLG

-257 DLLSGKRLLALDMAS
+257 DVLNGKRLLALDLAS
-272 VIAGTKYRGEFE
+272 VVAGTKYRGEFE

-289 IIDEMAAAQDA
+289 IIDEIAAAKDA

-310 IGAGAAEGSMDAS
+310 IGAGAAEGSIDAS

-343 DEYRKYVETDTA
+343 DEYRKYIETDTA
-355 LERRFQPVVIEPP
+355 LERRFQPITVDPP
-368 DLEETV
+368 DVEQTIT
-374 SILNGVR
+374 ILKGIR

-389 VKYTDGAVR
+389 VKYADDALR
-398 AAAAISDR
+398 AAAAIADR
-406 YISDRALPD
+406 YITDRAMPD
-415 KALDLFD
+415 KAIDLFD

-438 IKQKQAEY
+438 IKEKQKEY
-446 NQAILEKDE
+446 NQAVEEKDQ
-455 ALSNKEFEKAAAAKD
+455 ALANKEFEKAAAAKD
-470 TEDRLKAYIDN
+470 TEDRLKNYIDH
-481 LKAKWQ
+481 LKKKWQ
-487 EEHAKNVPEVTEEDI
+487 EEREQKQPEVTKEDI

-530 HLHEHIIG
+530 HLHERIIG
-538 QDDAVRVVS
+538 QEEAVRAVS

-558 NPHRPIGG
+558 NPNRPIGG

-580 AKSLATFLFGDEEA
+580 AKSLASFLFGDEDA

-663 ALSDNL
+663 YLSDTL

-690 ITNKGSQLGFA
+690 ITNKGSNLGFA
-701 ARQSEEEEYQDM
+701 AKTTEEQQYQEMRQWCMDEG
-713 RKNVMEEVKKTFNP
+713 KKTFNP

-734 EIVVFHSLSKDN
+734 EIVVFHALTKEN
-746 IGAILDLALKEV
+746 IAQILDLALEEV
-758 DDKLTEKELT
+758 DDKLANKELE
-768 LELTPEAKDFLV
+768 LELTDSAKNYLI
-780 EKGFDVKFGARPLL
+780 ERGFDAKYGARPLL

-803 PLAENILINQYAAGT
+803 PLAENILTSRYAPGT
-818 KIIVHF
+818 VIRVDL
-824 NKETGKLTF
+824 NKDTQKLTF
-833 SGAGTKSKRK
+833 SNAASKPK
-843 QTAHI
+843 NAVAI